1 MGARLAWMNLALG
14 VLAASVSAILIRYAS
29 DAHPLALSFWRCAV
43 GAMLLAPFSHAGV
56 RAMRRRDYLAPVL
69 AGVFLAIH
77 FATWITSLELTTV
90 ALSVL
95 LVTTS
100 PIFVALGAR
109 FLFKEQFTRAVWFGI
124 ALTLAGTALIAGV
137 DLRGASLIGNVL
149 ALVGGIT
156 AAGYAMAGQVARQRL
171 GNVEY
176 ATVTY
181 AVAAVV
187 LIPAVVLGGAE
198 LAGYDGT
205 TWVALASL
213 IVGPQLLGHT
223 LINYA
228 LRDIGA
234 TTVSVAIMAEPV
246 IATLLALALF
256 GEVPPALAYPGG
268 VAILAGI
275 YLVSKYKTPPA
286 VVIE

>member
-1 MGARLAWMNLALG
+1 MGARLSWANLVLG

-43 GAMLLAPFSHAGV
+43 GAVLLAPLSLRGVHA
-56 RAMRRRDYLAPVL
+56 MQRRDYVAPVA
-69 AGVFLAIH
+69 AGAFLAVH

-100 PIFVALGAR
+100 PVFVALAAR

-124 ALTLAGTALIAGV
+124 ALTLAGTAAIAGV
-137 DLRGASLIGNVL
+137 DLHGATLAGNVL
-149 ALVGGIT
+149 ALIGGIT

-171 GNVEY
+171 GNIEY

-181 AVAAVV
+181 AVAAVLLV
-187 LIPAVVLGGAE
+187 PALFVGDVELGGYA
-198 LAGYDGT
+198 GT
-205 TWVALASL
+205 TWAAIAAL

-256 GEVPPALAYPGG
+256 GEVPPVLTYPGA

-286 VVIE
+286 VVVE